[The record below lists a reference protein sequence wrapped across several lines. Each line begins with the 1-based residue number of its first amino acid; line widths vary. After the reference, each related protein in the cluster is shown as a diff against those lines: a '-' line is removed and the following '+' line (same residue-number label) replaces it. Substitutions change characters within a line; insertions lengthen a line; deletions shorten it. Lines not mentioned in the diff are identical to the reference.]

1 MKWLLVLISI
11 NLYDDGTADHFVFTN
26 MMYENMQSCLATA
39 QFNMKTIEEVSI
51 REFNGPAK
59 VYCFR
64 EDKFKA
70 YLLDEPKP
78 KTKKLDI

>member
-11 NLYDDGTADHFVFTN
+11 NLYNDGTADHFVFTN
-26 MMYENMQSCLATA
+26 MMYDSLQSCLKTA

>member
-1 MKWLLVLISI
+1 
-11 NLYDDGTADHFVFTN
+11 
-26 MMYENMQSCLATA
+26 
-39 QFNMKTIEEVSI
+39 MKTIEEVSI

-78 KTKKLDI
+78 ETKKLDI

>member
-1 MKWLLVLISI
+1 
-11 NLYDDGTADHFVFTN
+11 
-26 MMYENMQSCLATA
+26 
-39 QFNMKTIEEVSI
+39 MKTIEEVSI

-70 YLLDEPKP
+70 YMKAKPKPEPK
-78 KTKKLDI
+78 KLNI